1 MSKDLDE
8 VIKIIDATAFEKGK
22 TYLIN
27 IDCGDL
33 PKEYALSTLQH
44 IKKMFDDKG
53 IDVIMCHN
61 HIKIEAIEIKKEEE
75 TTNG

>member
-1 MSKDLDE
+1 MSKDLDS

-27 IDCGDL
+27 VDCGDI
-33 PKEYALSTLQH
+33 PKEYTLSTLQH
-44 IKKMFDDKG
+44 IKEMFNDKG

-61 HIKIEAIEIKKEEE
+61 SIKIEAIEIKRGNE
-75 TTNG
+75 NDL